1 MSRKIVTF
9 VIAVLTSWMI
19 VGTNETNAQQI
30 VSKFG
35 KDSIKC
41 VTNLALY
48 REYYKLKN
56 YRDALSSWRYVFNNC
71 PQATE
76 NIFING
82 ANMYNSFI
90 AIEKDSVVKKRLIDT
105 LLLIYDTRIKYYGN
119 EGKHL
124 ANKANDLLNADTA
137 RSFEAFGMLKHSI
150 DLLKN
155 TSEESTLR
163 NYSSSGIACFKSG
176 KISNDQL
183 VALFNQTD
191 AIIDSHLISTIGNVD
206 SQKWIKFRNVFELN
220 IFPLMQCKDISFI
233 FTTKLDAKP
242 DDPALLKRVTE
253 ILFHRG
259 CTDDSLYLSSLAKM
273 NALEP
278 DANTA
283 FLISREYLKRKNITS
298 AVEVLSNVVE
308 KLKDLNSKARC
319 YYYLGVVYAD
329 TKDYTNARTNALKAI
344 QLKADYGEPY
354 MLIAD
359 CYVQSAA
366 ECGKDNISSRAS
378 FWCAVD
384 KLNQAK
390 KVDPKLTST
399 VNGLINKYSS
409 NFPTKSMLVFGK
421 IKIGTNY
428 QVGCWINETT
438 IVRSNTEIKK

>member
-9 VIAVLTSWMI
+9 VMAVLASWMI
-19 VGTNETNAQQI
+19 LGTNETNAQQP

-48 REYYKLKN
+48 REYYRLKN

-71 PQATE
+71 PLATE

-90 AIEKDSVVKKRLIDT
+90 AIEKDSVVKRRLIDT
-105 LLLIYDTRIKYYGN
+105 LLLIYDTRIKYFGN

-163 NYSSSGIACFKSG
+163 NYCSSGIACFKSG

-191 AIIDSHLISTIGNVD
+191 AIIDYHLVSAAGNAD
-206 SQKWIKFRNVFELN
+206 SQKWIKFRNVFEFNLL
-220 IFPLMQCKDISFI
+220 PLMQCKDISSI
-233 FTTKLDAKP
+233 FAIKLTAKP

-259 CTDDSLYLSSLAKM
+259 CTDDSLYLSSLEKM
-273 NALEP
+273 IALEP

-298 AVEVLSNVVE
+298 AIEVLNNVAE

-329 TKDYTNARTNALKAI
+329 IKDYSNARTNAMKAI
-344 QLKADYGEPY
+344 ALKADYGEPY
-354 MLIAD
+354 LLISD
-359 CYVQSAA
+359 CFVQSAA
-366 ECGKDNISSRAS
+366 ECGKDNISSRAA

-384 KLNQAK
+384 KLIQAK
-390 KVDPKLTST
+390 KADPKLSST
-399 VNGLINKYSS
+399 VNGLINKYSA
-409 NFPTKSMLVFGK
+409 NFPTKAMLIFGK
-421 IKIGTNY
+421 LKIGSNY

-438 IVRSNTEIKK
+438 VVRSNTEIKK